1 MQIDNSKSKVLIYTM
16 NRNSQFSRT
25 VILLLLTFSLFTI
38 HYSLFT
44 REALAH
50 CPLCVAGAG
59 VGLSLSRVLGIDDSI
74 TGVWMA
80 TFLGATGFW
89 ISNSIKKTYIPL
101 QKLIIY
107 TLIFVTT
114 ILSFYRFGLINEHN
128 GLIFNLPKLT
138 FGMITGGV
146 LLYLVD
152 AANTAIKGK
161 NSKVLFPYQSIVLML
176 GSMVVL
182 SIGIYILIN
191 YFI

>member
-1 MQIDNSKSKVLIYTM
+1 MKKYIKYSIPLSLTSLVLARPVY
-16 NRNSQFSRT
+16 
-25 VILLLLTFSLFTI
+25 
-38 HYSLFT
+38 
-44 REALAH
+44 AH

-59 VGLSLSRVLGIDDSI
+59 AGLSLSRILGIDDSI

-80 TFLGATGFW
+80 AFLGAMGFW
-89 ISNSIKKTYIPL
+89 INNSIVKKSTLKKTYIPL
-101 QKLIIY
+101 QKLLIY
-107 TLIFVTT
+107 IAIFATT

-152 AANTAIKGK
+152 KANTLIKEKRG
-161 NSKVLFPYQSIVLML
+161 KVLFPYQSIVLML
-176 GSMVVL
+176 GSMVIL

-191 YFI
+191 YYI

>member
-1 MQIDNSKSKVLIYTM
+1 MKIIKYSIPLS
-16 NRNSQFSRT
+16 FAG
-25 VILLLLTFSLFTI
+25 LLLARPV
-38 HYSLFT
+38 Y
-44 REALAH
+44 AH

-80 TFLGATGFW
+80 AFLGAMSFW
-89 ISNSIKKTYIPL
+89 ANNYVKKTYIPL
-101 QKLIIY
+101 QKPVIY
-107 TLIFVTT
+107 ILIFATT

-138 FGMITGGV
+138 FGMITGGA

-152 AANTAIKGK
+152 IVNAVIKKKKG
-161 NSKVLFPYQSIVLML
+161 KVLFPYQSIVFML
-176 GSMVVL
+176 GSMVIL

-191 YFI
+191 YYI